1 MLSSS
6 VVVVIRRVEKML
18 AARVQHQEKV
28 AGTKK
33 ENVNKGN
40 RTEVETDIAVYV
52 TLEHT
57 LHRPACR

>member
-1 MLSSS
+1 
-6 VVVVIRRVEKML
+6 ML